1 MPGYFG
7 ESKYLPF
14 FGVYLTSWIESSK
27 PNIRELACKRGLEAG
42 LGYVDVFRS
51 LAIFRVDA
59 HSSLLLPTKQSLC
72 ELRLLAGDGLGA
84 AHYLSDFRKHFIAP
98 DGQSPGRLVEPG
110 ARQKIKCNNIFMNM
124 TLVIHR

>member
-14 FGVYLTSWIESSK
+14 IGVYLTSWIESGKLNTRGS
-27 PNIRELACKRGLEAG
+27 ACGRGLEAG
-42 LGYVDVFRS
+42 LGYVNVFRS

-59 HSSLLLPTKQSLC
+59 HSSLLLPTNQSLC
-72 ELRLLAGDGLGA
+72 KVRLLAGDGLGA

-98 DGQSPGRLVEPG
+98 DGEFLG
-110 ARQKIKCNNIFMNM
+110 
-124 TLVIHR
+124 